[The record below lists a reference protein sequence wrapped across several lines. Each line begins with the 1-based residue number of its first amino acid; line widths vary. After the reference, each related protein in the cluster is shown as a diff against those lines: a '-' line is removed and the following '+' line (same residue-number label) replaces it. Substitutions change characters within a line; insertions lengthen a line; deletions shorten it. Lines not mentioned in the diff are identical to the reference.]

1 LRVIGFDPG
10 LALLGYGV
18 VDVRGGGGQVL
29 VECGVVKTAS
39 GLSLPRRLGLIY
51 TSASELVEAFA
62 PDAVAVEELFFN
74 TNVKTALAVGQARG
88 ALLSA
93 VIRHTDAIY
102 EYTPLQVKQAVTG
115 YGRADKHQ
123 VQQMVKALL
132 RLRDVPRPDDAADAV
147 AVALCHA
154 TTVRLR
160 AAVESTK

>member
-1 LRVIGFDPG
+1 MIGFDPG

-18 VDVRGGGGQVL
+18 VDVRGGGQVL

-93 VIRHTDAIY
+93 VIRYTDVIY

-115 YGRADKHQ
+115 YGRADKRQ

-132 RLRDVPRPDDAADAV
+132 RLDDVPRPDDAADAV

-154 TTVRLR
+154 TTIRLR